1 MIPVTDYIKR
11 NVYVRKVQSSLA
23 SQKFLQAFKD
33 LNLDESNLCLFHVL
47 IKYPQWEKDV
57 DLFQFIRKKNVK
69 QLRKDPKTF
78 FLFDASTEGFSTIYG
93 NTPFYD
99 VLYHNCR
106 VHNISPKKVILI
118 TSNMVENKNLIR
130 YNTYH
135 SIKESIHVA
144 SFHNFEHMLFN
155 LKVDTLPVSGL
166 AEAELDTRIE
176 KVYLNAVKNRKRYYY
191 GEKHFLSLSR
201 VNRPHRTLSA
211 FEIFNSNL
219 YQNCILSHD
228 RIKKPE
234 HYCQETELIRGS
246 KGKLSFR
253 ALKKFNRHLP
263 LIADTNDFKTNHAM
277 YLNAN
282 LHHSTLF
289 QVVGETFTF
298 KYYSFADDAIY
309 DVSESLEWVTDIVAG
324 NLLNP
329 FVLTVSTSTDIS
341 VDLSAGWNWISVN
354 ATQDDMGINSAFS
367 TLSAE
372 ADDYIKS
379 QTTAATFYDG
389 YGWYPGFDIGVESMY
404 LLKLADAG
412 IMNYQGTP
420 ADPSLTPI
428 GLASGWNWIGYVP
441 QGSMGVSTALGNA
454 TLVAND
460 YIKSQTTAATYYDGY
475 GFYPSFDMNPTGGY
489 MLKVENGG
497 SFTYPSGGALFSA
510 FNNMLIEEDL
520 YYKKYEFNGSVSAS
534 INIEDVAI
542 NRGDILYAYSNG
554 ELRGKTSPSIFPLTD
569 KFVFTLMVYGHGLDD
584 EKVNFELY
592 NQVSDKTYKIKE
604 RIQFEKDMIVGN
616 AYNTFEL
623 KVGEYSNHI
632 AV

>member
-277 YLNAN
+277 SLSS
-282 LHHSTLF
+282 HRHWSTLF
-289 QVVGETFTF
+289 QVIGETLAEDWDNTSRFWSEKTF
-298 KYYSFADDAIY
+298 RSIFHMQPFLIWGQPNANKNLEDYGYKLYDKMFDYSFD
-309 DVSESLEWVTDIVAG
+309 SESNTYKRWTMIKGEIESAVARLNKMTG
-324 NLLNP
+324 EDKLLWC
-329 FVLTVSTSTDIS
+329 FQQQDVLKHNYKI
-341 VDLSAGWNWISVN
+341 
-354 ATQDDMGINSAFS
+354 
-367 TLSAE
+367 
-372 ADDYIKS
+372 
-379 QTTAATFYDG
+379 
-389 YGWYPGFDIGVESMY
+389 MY
-404 LLKLADAG
+404 REEYTKEVFQKLAF
-412 IMNYQGTP
+412 
-420 ADPSLTPI
+420 
-428 GLASGWNWIGYVP
+428 
-441 QGSMGVSTALGNA
+441 
-454 TLVAND
+454 TLVQQSKDN
-460 YIKSQTTAATYYDGY
+460 
-475 GFYPSFDMNPTGGY
+475 
-489 MLKVENGG
+489 VE
-497 SFTYPSGGALFSA
+497 
-510 FNNMLIEEDL
+510 
-520 YYKKYEFNGSVSAS
+520 
-534 INIEDVAI
+534 
-542 NRGDILYAYSNG
+542 
-554 ELRGKTSPSIFPLTD
+554 
-569 KFVFTLMVYGHGLDD
+569 
-584 EKVNFELY
+584 
-592 NQVSDKTYKIKE
+592 
-604 RIQFEKDMIVGN
+604 
-616 AYNTFEL
+616 
-623 KVGEYSNHI
+623 
-632 AV
+632 